1 MRIDKFLKVCF
12 LVKRRTIANEVA
24 SDGVVYVNGRKVKP
38 SYDVKAGDLI
48 KLDLWNCEKT
58 VKVLKVPT
66 TSSIKKSFIRR
77 LYRSCI
83 LLPKSIDDVSFMED
97 ADELF
102 KK

>member
-66 TSSIKKSFIRR
+66 TSSIKKSLIED
-77 LYRSCI
+77 YIEVVSYS
-83 LLPKSIDDVSFMED
+83 PKSIDDVSFIED
-97 ADELF
+97 TDELF
-102 KK
+102 K